1 MPDQD
6 QDDAAGRRK
15 HGGRMSRIAAWRL
28 EGRVSERRLRLVLLA
43 LSAGGVL
50 LCLLLWSAGHGI
62 LALLLL
68 AGIVVLA
75 TGILLAV

>member
-15 HGGRMSRIAAWRL
+15 RGGRMSRIAAWRL

-50 LCLLLWSAGHGI
+50 LCLLLW
-62 LALLLL
+62 
-68 AGIVVLA
+68 
-75 TGILLAV
+75 